1 MKVCIASLFNVNR
14 EGALTH
20 RVASPSSAASLAAAR
35 RILRAEGVN
44 CLSIQR
50 VSTGPVVMCVLPGWQ
65 ASKLVSRN
73 TQVPTVN
80 KQNVNVSQ
88 AQFFSRHP
96 RTPDRPD
103 EKVCP
108 VRG

>member
-35 RILRAEGVN
+35 RIQRAEGVT

-50 VSTGPVVMCVLPGWQ
+50 VSPTPRDRWLGASCRDGK
-65 ASKLVSRN
+65 ASKLVS
-73 TQVPTVN
+73 P
-80 KQNVNVSQ
+80 
-88 AQFFSRHP
+88 
-96 RTPDRPD
+96 
-103 EKVCP
+103 
-108 VRG
+108 